1 MLEKLFKKMNLQ
13 LKIVGLASIAVTL
26 SIVVLEVMSGQAMKN
41 LSLATAITMGER
53 ALNGYMEFLQSR
65 VTSTYGQLRLVNGQ
79 LVDENGISITNNF
92 NVVDEVHKTVGTT
105 ATIFVKDGN
114 NFRRVTTTLQDGSGN
129 REVGTLLASNNL
141 ALSYMLRG
149 EEFRDR
155 TFVLGVEHLAMYRP
169 IFSANNTVIGYLSV
183 ATEMEAIQHFIS
195 HGITDG
201 ISHSLIVSG
210 IVLALTIAF
219 LILTCRIILV
229 KPITRAVNMLREISE
244 GDGDLT
250 KELHVVSHDEIGKM
264 AHYFNMTMEKIKKMI
279 IGISLEASSLSNLS
293 TELVRHMDDTAA
305 AMNEI
310 TANTDSI
317 KGRVINQSAS
327 VSETNATMEQVTVNI
342 DKLNGYVEMQAAAV
356 SQSSAAIEQMIANIQ
371 SVTSTLA
378 KNAENVKELEEA
390 SDVGRTGLGEVAADI
405 QEISRESESLLEI
418 NSVMENIA
426 SQTNLLSMNA
436 AIEAAHAGESGKGFA
451 VVADEIRK
459 LAESSSAQSKTIG
472 AVLKKIKGSIDKIM
486 KSTDNVLNKFEAID
500 GGVKTVAEQEN
511 SILNAMEEQ
520 GQGSKQVLSAIA
532 QVSEITDQVKD
543 GSRQML
549 EGSKEVISE
558 SKNLSKAT
566 EEITGG
572 MSEMVIGA
580 NRVNTAIM
588 RVNDLSAENRKN
600 IESLMA
606 EVSRFKVE

>member
-1 MLEKLFKKMNLQ
+1 
-13 LKIVGLASIAVTL
+13 
-26 SIVVLEVMSGQAMKN
+26 MSGQAMRD

-53 ALNGYMEFLQSR
+53 ALNGYMELLQSK
-65 VTSTYGQLRLVNGQ
+65 VVNAYGRLQLVNGQ
-79 LVDENGISITNNF
+79 LVDENGNSITNNF

-105 ATIFVKDGN
+105 ATIFVRDGN

-195 HGITDG
+195 DGIADG

-219 LILTCRIILV
+219 LIFTCRIILV
-229 KPITRAVNMLREISE
+229 KPITNAVNMLREISE

-250 KELHVVSHDEIGKM
+250 KELHVASHDEIGKM

-342 DKLNGYVEMQAAAV
+342 DKLNDYIEKQAAAV
-356 SQSSAAIEQMIANIQ
+356 SQSSAAIEQRIANIQ
-371 SVTSTLA
+371 SVTNTLA

-543 GSRQML
+543 GSKQML

-580 NRVNTAIM
+580 NRVNTAIV
-588 RVNDLSAENRKN
+588 RVNALSAENRKN
-600 IESLMA
+600 IEILMT